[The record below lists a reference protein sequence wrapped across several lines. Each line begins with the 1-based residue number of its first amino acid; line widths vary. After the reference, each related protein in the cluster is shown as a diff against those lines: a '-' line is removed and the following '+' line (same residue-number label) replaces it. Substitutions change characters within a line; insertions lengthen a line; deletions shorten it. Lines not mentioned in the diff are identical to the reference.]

1 MTGLNLLTGFTFLYF
16 FGHAKHMLKNIITIL
31 ISVLLLALVYS
42 AYEMLV
48 PVQSAN
54 KNNEIV
60 IPRGAT
66 YRQVA
71 DILWDEKLIRDKKVF
86 LLLGRLTGADRKIRA
101 GYYPIWSNMSPLDI
115 FKVIRKGHIIEYEIR
130 ILEGDSLLEIADKFS
145 KIGIT
150 APDDFMKLSK
160 DPEFLSS
167 YDIESSSMECYL
179 FPDTY
184 MIPKGVGAEEAVG
197 SMIDKMREKF
207 DEKITARMAELGM
220 SENQVLTLASIIEK
234 EAVVDSERPLIS
246 AVYHNRLRKNMP
258 LQSDPTAIYGIKSSK
273 ERITK
278 KDLQVKTP
286 YNTYLVKGL
295 PPGPIASPGLKSVT
309 AALYPADVTYLYFVS
324 SDDRTHRFSSTIGEH
339 ENAVR
344 LYRERQQVMKGATKE
359 G

>member
-31 ISVLLLALVYS
+31 ISVVLLALVYS

-48 PVQSAN
+48 PVQNTN

-60 IPRGAT
+60 IPKGAT

-115 FKVIRKGHIIEYEIR
+115 FKVIRKGHIIEYEIK

-167 YDIESSSMECYL
+167 YDIESPSMEGYL

-184 MIPKGVGAEEAVG
+184 MIPKGVSAEEAVG

-207 DEKITARMAELGM
+207 DKKVTARMAELGM

-234 EAVVDSERPLIS
+234 EAVVDSERPRS
-246 AVYHNRLRKNMP
+246 R
-258 LQSDPTAIYGIKSSK
+258 QSTTTD
-273 ERITK
+273 
-278 KDLQVKTP
+278 
-286 YNTYLVKGL
+286 
-295 PPGPIASPGLKSVT
+295 
-309 AALYPADVTYLYFVS
+309 
-324 SDDRTHRFSSTIGEH
+324 
-339 ENAVR
+339 
-344 LYRERQQVMKGATKE
+344 
-359 G
+359 